1 MPESKAKIEWTK
13 ENTVHIG
20 VKLNKNTDADILSA
34 LEGKAKQTEI
44 KRLIRV
50 ALALEQHEN

>member
-1 MPESKAKIEWTK
+1 MPDSKAKKDWIK

-20 VKLNKNTDADILSA
+20 VKLNKNTDVDILAA

-50 ALALEQHEN
+50 ALSKN